1 MEERE
6 KGIDRMAIDIERR
19 NGRRRLVKARG
30 ERGMGEREKG
40 KDRTEIEI
48 EGMGERKMECR
59 GNERTEDK
67 NQQETREV

>member
-6 KGIDRMAIDIERR
+6 KGIDRTAIDIERR
-19 NGRRRLVKARG
+19 NGRRRLVKAR
-30 ERGMGEREKG
+30 GEREKG

>member
-6 KGIDRMAIDIERR
+6 RGIDRTAIDIERR

-30 ERGMGEREKG
+30 EREKG

-48 EGMGERKMECR
+48 EGMGERRTRTNKR
-59 GNERTEDK
+59 RERYEEKRNKD
-67 NQQETREV
+67 R